1 MRKYEI
7 VFILHPELEED
18 KINETVE
25 KFKSL
30 VVDNGG
36 EITSLDKWGKR
47 KLAYE
52 INHIKEGYYVVSKF
66 NSEPKVTN
74 EIDRVFKIS
83 DNVVRHIIVREDQ

>member
-7 VFILHPELEED
+7 VFILRPELEEE
-18 KINETVE
+18 KITEIVE

-30 VVDNGG
+30 VEGSDG

-52 INHIKEGYYVVSKF
+52 INHITEGYYVASKF
-66 NSEPKVTN
+66 SSDSKVTN
-74 EIDRVFKIS
+74 EIDRIFKIS
-83 DNVVRHIIVREDQ
+83 DNVIRHLIVREDD